1 VFTIRRLRVG
11 DLPRV
16 LQIERVSFGPDAYSA
31 STFMAHVFRDRKGLF
46 VAHDE
51 SGRIVGYT
59 LIRVG
64 LGWIG
69 AKRGG
74 ITSIAVDPAYRRQG
88 VGRALIAQA
97 IQHLR
102 EHDVDEADLEV
113 SVTNRSAQSLYE
125 SFGFRRSRLLPDYYG
140 KNRDG
145 IKMILDMREDRV
157 LTADSGQPDAQ
168 PDPPDAFNEHDV

>member
-1 VFTIRRLRVG
+1 VFAVRRLRVG

-46 VAHDE
+46 VAQDE
-51 SGRIVGYT
+51 SGRIIGYI

-74 ITSIAVDPAYRRQG
+74 ITSVAVDPAYQRQG

-102 EHDVDEADLEV
+102 EHDVEEADLEV

-125 SFGFRRSRLLPDYYG
+125 SFGFRRSRVLPDYYG
-140 KNRDG
+140 EDRDG
-145 IKMILDMREDRV
+145 IKMILDMRPDRL
-157 LTADSGQPDAQ
+157 LTADGGQPEA
-168 PDPPDAFNEHDV
+168 PPGSPGADHEHDA